1 MNNKS
6 DWAALSHAE
15 KLAVLKDASIEQIVA
30 DYAHEGS
37 DERSF
42 RELVSRER
50 TLWQANLYDAQ
61 ENKKGRPPN
70 KEVVLGAYRDLDR
83 SEAIL
88 ELIDNSIDAW
98 NRRRAIYPDKAA
110 PELNIYI
117 DVDSETGQ
125 LSYVDN
131 AGGVSVEKIENL
143 VIPGYSET
151 EALTTSIGSYKT
163 GGKKAIFRLASAV
176 NITTRYWN
184 PAETGDQALSI
195 HLDESWLQDA
205 HEYEFPYYT
214 LRNMST
220 IERGQTKYL
229 MQLRA
234 EPKGSYWYKD
244 PGEIKKLGES
254 IRKTYSLLMSRE
266 KGVKIYFPKR
276 GVLVAPELSE
286 LYELSATHDAN
297 VDLRPQS
304 IRFKTTLEFGGTA
317 RDLEIELFVGCR
329 TTTAITDGKGPGF
342 DLYGNNRLFVTH
354 DTRLFSEQLPKGNAA
369 SLIRGY
375 VNILG
380 PNVFVPWDTHKR
392 HLNYDREVI
401 ELLRTHGTIAQVI
414 DNWKEALNK
423 ISGLKEGGVTKAS
436 AQRFVAMVDAK
447 TGDMATPHRDVVS
460 IDATKRRGDKLPDS
474 VFKPKVVSSKVKKDK
489 GVELKISL
497 ATESA
502 RQLAAR
508 FSVEGSVESRP
519 SKTLLQERIREHLL
533 GLVEKGRKKS

>member
-1 MNNKS
+1 MNKKA
-6 DWAALSHAE
+6 DWGALSHPD
-15 KLAVLKDASIEQIVA
+15 KLDILKTASTEQIVA
-30 DYAHEGS
+30 NYAHESS
-37 DERSF
+37 DDRAF
-42 RELVSRER
+42 RELVARER
-50 TLWQANLYDAQ
+50 ILWQANLYDAQ
-61 ENKKGRPPN
+61 VHKKGRPPN

-98 NRRRAIYPDKAA
+98 NRRRALYPEKAA

-117 DVDSETGQ
+117 DIDSDTGQ

-131 AGGVSVEKIENL
+131 AGGVSIDNIENL

-151 EALTTSIGSYKT
+151 EALNNSIGSYKT

-234 EPKGSYWYKD
+234 EPKGAYWYKD
-244 PGEIKKLGES
+244 PTEIKKLGES
-254 IRKTYSLLMSRE
+254 IRKAYSLLIARE
-266 KGVKIYFPKR
+266 KGIKIYFPRR
-276 GVLVAPELSE
+276 GVLVAPDLGE

-297 VDLRPQS
+297 VDLRPQLV
-304 IRFKTTLEFGGTA
+304 RFKTQLEFAGTP

-380 PNVFVPWDTHKR
+380 PNVFIPWDTHKR

-401 ELLRTHGTIAQVI
+401 ELLRTHGTISQVI
-414 DNWKEALNK
+414 ENWKDALNK
-423 ISGLKEGGVTKAS
+423 VSGLKEGGVTKAS
-436 AQRFVAMVDAK
+436 AQRFVAVVDAK
-447 TGDMATPHRDVVS
+447 TGDLATPHRDVVS
-460 IDATKRRGDKLPDS
+460 IDATKRRGDKLPES
-474 VFKPKVVSSKVKKDK
+474 VFRPRVVSTKVKKDK
-489 GVELKISL
+489 GVELKISF

-508 FSVEGSVESRP
+508 FSVEGSVEARP
-519 SKTLLQERIREHLL
+519 SKTLLQERIKEHLL
-533 GLVEKGRKKS
+533 GLVEKGRKKK

>member
-1 MNNKS
+1 MNKKS

-15 KLAVLKDASIEQIVA
+15 KLAVLRDAPLDQIIV
-30 DYAHEGS
+30 DYSREGS

-42 RELVSRER
+42 RELLSREK

-61 ENKKGRPPN
+61 EKKKGGPPN

-98 NRRRAIYPDKAA
+98 HRRKANYPDKVSS
-110 PELNIYI
+110 ELNIYI
-117 DVDSETGQ
+117 DVDSDTGQ

-131 AGGVSVEKIENL
+131 AGGVSVDNIENL

-184 PAETGDQALSI
+184 PAETGDQAISI

-214 LRNMST
+214 LRNLSS

-234 EPKGSYWYKD
+234 EPKGSFWFKD
-244 PGEIKKLGES
+244 PSEIKKLGES
-254 IRKTYSLLMSRE
+254 IRRTYSLLMSRE
-266 KGVKIYFPKR
+266 KAIKIYFPRR
-276 GVLVAPELSE
+276 GVLVAPELGD
-286 LYELSATHDAN
+286 LYELSGTHDAN

-304 IRFKTTLEFGGTA
+304 IRFKTKLEFAGTL

-354 DTRLFSEQLPKGNAA
+354 DTRLFSDQLPKGNAA

-401 ELLRTHGTIAQVI
+401 ELLRTHGTIGQVI
-414 DNWKEALNK
+414 DNWKEALNRV
-423 ISGLKEGGVTKAS
+423 SGLKEGGVTKAS
-436 AQRFVAMVDAK
+436 ATRFAATVDAK
-447 TGDMATPHRDVVS
+447 SGDMATPHRDVVE

-474 VFKPKVVSSKVKKDK
+474 VFKPKVISSKVKKDK

-508 FSVEGSVESRP
+508 FSVEGSVESRQP
-519 SKTLLQERIREHLL
+519 KALLQERIKEHLL
-533 GLVEKGRKKS
+533 ELVEKGKKKK

>member
-1 MNNKS
+1 MNKKTE
-6 DWAALSHAE
+6 WAALTHAD
-15 KLAVLKDASIEQIVA
+15 KLAVLRDVPFDQIIA

-37 DERSF
+37 DDQSF
-42 RELVSRER
+42 RELLSREKS
-50 TLWQANLYDAQ
+50 LWQANLY
-61 ENKKGRPPN
+61 ETEEKKKGGPPN
-70 KEVVLGAYRDLDR
+70 KEVVLGAFRDLDR

-98 NRRRAIYPDKAA
+98 HRRQAKYPDKVSS
-110 PELNIYI
+110 ELNIYI

-131 AGGVSVEKIENL
+131 AGGVSIDNIENL

-205 HEYEFPYYT
+205 HEYQFPYYT
-214 LRNMST
+214 LRNLSS

-234 EPKGSYWYKD
+234 EPKGSFWYKN

-266 KGVKIYFPKR
+266 KAIKIYFPRR
-276 GVLVAPELSE
+276 GVLVAPELGD
-286 LYELSATHDAN
+286 LYELSATHDTN
-297 VDLRPQS
+297 IDLRPQL
-304 IRFKTTLEFGGTA
+304 IRFKTQLEFAGKPH
-317 RDLEIELFVGCR
+317 DLEIELFVGCR

-354 DTRLFSEQLPKGNAA
+354 DTRLFSNLLPKGNSA

-375 VNILG
+375 VNIIG

-423 ISGLKEGGVTKAS
+423 ISGLSVGGVTKAS
-436 AQRFVAMVDAK
+436 ATSFSVAIDAK
-447 TGDMATPHRDVVS
+447 TGDMATPHRDAIN
-460 IDATKRRGDKLPDS
+460 IDAAKRRGDKLPDS
-474 VFKPKVVSSKVKKDK
+474 VYKPKVVSSKVKKDK

-508 FSVEGSVESRP
+508 FSVEGSVESRQP
-519 SKTLLQERIREHLL
+519 KALLQERVKEHLME
-533 GLVEKGRKKS
+533 LVEKGRKKK